1 MPACPASPHGWVVG
15 HITTAGSR
23 VPCEVLPSSS
33 PNFILS
39 KHHNILLVLPKE
51 AIAVSKRKQRIRAS
65 QSRQIRYFQFGAAA
79 LLTSLPTSAVS
90 IFDFFF
96 YISPMFIIKTHHH
109 HLITTGIE
117 SNFAQEHSKIREH
130 QFKLMQKTKCSCFAV
145 LQRNQD
151 QHMSRYN
158 PYLLNCSAGNWVF
171 GCFFFSWFPTPFFP
185 PPSPPNKQQGC
196 AEAFSLPCPP
206 RSNGRIQTRWLSTP
220 QTNSSA
226 SSRAPSVR
234 LQVLQTAE
242 ASRGGWGM
250 AATGYGPSWYNG
262 KAAANAGTGPGRI
275 PAPWPCC
282 TCCGAWTVT
291 ISCVANISQEGAWSG
306 HRAALREIT
315 VLLCL

>member
-185 PPSPPNKQQGC
+185 P
-196 AEAFSLPCPP
+196 SLPPQQAAGLCW
-206 RSNGRIQTRWLSTP
+206 GLLLTLSATQQWSHP
-220 QTNSSA
+220 DSLAFHTSDQQLCF
-226 SSRAPSVR
+226 VR
-234 LQVLQTAE
+234 
-242 ASRGGWGM
+242 
-250 AATGYGPSWYNG
+250 
-262 KAAANAGTGPGRI
+262 GTLC
-275 PAPWPCC
+275 PAPGPADSWGESGGLGHGGDGIWPFL
-282 TCCGAWTVT
+282 
-291 ISCVANISQEGAWSG
+291 I
-306 HRAALREIT
+306 
-315 VLLCL
+315 

>member
-171 GCFFFSWFPTPFFP
+171 GCFFSVDSLPPSSLPSLP
-185 PPSPPNKQQGC
+185 PP
-196 AEAFSLPCPP
+196 
-206 RSNGRIQTRWLSTP
+206 T
-220 QTNSSA
+220 
-226 SSRAPSVR
+226 SSRAVLRPSPYPVR
-234 LQVLQTAE
+234 HAAMV
-242 ASRGGWGM
+242 ASRLAGFPHLRPTALLRPGHPLSGSRSCRQLRRVGG
-250 AATGYGPSWYNG
+250 A
-262 KAAANAGTGPGRI
+262 
-275 PAPWPCC
+275 
-282 TCCGAWTVT
+282 GAWRRRDMALPDIMGRPLPTPALGRAGFQRRGPAAPV
-291 ISCVANISQEGAWSG
+291 VG
-306 HRAALREIT
+306 HEPWQSAVWLILARKERNLATEQPLGK
-315 VLLCL
+315 

>member
-1 MPACPASPHGWVVG
+1 MLVRQDLPYQFCVVSLVQIVFTHSTASQKIISPIDRNSEDSADPKSTKAKGEVPPRASVLCINLAVQEHCSSQSCALVIISEQNSSGVPACPASPHGWVVG

-158 PYLLNCSAGNWVF
+158 PYLLNCSAGN
-171 GCFFFSWFPTPFFP
+171 
-185 PPSPPNKQQGC
+185 
-196 AEAFSLPCPP
+196 
-206 RSNGRIQTRWLSTP
+206 
-220 QTNSSA
+220 
-226 SSRAPSVR
+226 
-234 LQVLQTAE
+234 
-242 ASRGGWGM
+242 
-250 AATGYGPSWYNG
+250 
-262 KAAANAGTGPGRI
+262 
-275 PAPWPCC
+275 
-282 TCCGAWTVT
+282 
-291 ISCVANISQEGAWSG
+291 
-306 HRAALREIT
+306 
-315 VLLCL
+315 